1 MLIVLKKESCQKIL
15 DVSRETIETCDIYL
29 NELIKWQKNLNL
41 VGLSTLYDPWRRHIL
56 DCGQVARY
64 IENKNVEIIDVG
76 SGAGLPG
83 VILSILGFSNV
94 SMVESD
100 YKKTVF
106 ISEVLRK
113 CKVTGNVLNKR
124 IETFDNFNNKTLVFR
139 AFSSIEKTLK
149 LLCNKLE
156 LSTKLIFLKGKN
168 AISEKKNALKMWEE
182 LKLKYDYKIAL
193 IIKTYTSISD
203 KNSFLVT
210 VEFKKDR

>member
-1 MLIVLKKESCQKIL
+1 MSSVLKRESCQKIL

-29 NELIKWQKNLNL
+29 TELTKWQKNLNL

-56 DCGQVARY
+56 DCGQVARH
-64 IENKNVEIIDVG
+64 IANKNVEIIDVG

-113 CKVTGNVLNKR
+113 CKVSGNVLNKR
-124 IETFDNFNNKTLVFR
+124 IETFDNFSNKTLVFR
-139 AFSSIEKTLK
+139 AFASIEKTLK
-149 LLCNKLE
+149 LLFDKIE

-168 AISEKKNALKMWEE
+168 AINEKKIALKMWEE
-182 LKLKYDYKIAL
+182 LKIKYDYKIVP

-203 KNSFLVT
+203 KDSFLVT

>member
-1 MLIVLKKESCQKIL
+1 MSRILKRESCQKIL
-15 DVSRETIETCDIYL
+15 DVSRETIDTCDVYL

-56 DCGQVARY
+56 DCGQVARH
-64 IENKNVEIIDVG
+64 IENKNEEIIDVG

-124 IETFDNFNNKTLVFR
+124 IETFDNFSNKTLVFR
-139 AFSSIEKTLK
+139 AFASIEKTLK
-149 LLCNKLE
+149 LLYDKLG

-168 AISEKKNALKMWEE
+168 AINEKNNALKMWEE
-182 LKLKYDYKIAL
+182 LKIKYHYNITP
-193 IIKTYTSISD
+193 IFKTYTSISD
-203 KNSFLVT
+203 KDSFLVT

>member
-1 MLIVLKKESCQKIL
+1 MPSILNRESCQKSL
-15 DVSRETIETCDIYL
+15 NVSRETIEICDIYL
-29 NELIKWQKNLNL
+29 NELKKWQKNLNL
-41 VGLSTLYDPWRRHIL
+41 VGLSTLHDPWRRHIL

-64 IENKNVEIIDVG
+64 IENKNEEIIDVG

-113 CKVTGNVLNKR
+113 CKVTGNVVNKR
-124 IETFDNFNNKTLVFR
+124 IETFDTFSNKTLVFR

-149 LLCNKLE
+149 LLCDKLE
-156 LSTKLIFLKGKN
+156 LNTKLIFLKGKN
-168 AISEKKNALKMWEE
+168 AISEKRIALKVWKE
-182 LKLKYDYKIAL
+182 LKIKYDYKMSPT
-193 IIKTYTSISD
+193 IKTHTSMSD
-203 KNSFLVT
+203 KDSFLVI
-210 VEFKKDR
+210 VEFNKDG

>member
-1 MLIVLKKESCQKIL
+1 MPTILKRDNCQKIL
-15 DVSRETIETCDIYL
+15 DVSRETIETCDVYL

-56 DCGQVARY
+56 DCGQVARH
-64 IENKNVEIIDVG
+64 IENKNEEIIDVG

-83 VILSILGFSNV
+83 VVLIILGFSNV

-113 CKVTGNVLNKR
+113 CKVTGNVVNKR
-124 IETFDNFNNKTLVFR
+124 IETFDTFSNKTLVFR

-149 LLCNKLE
+149 LLCDKLE
-156 LSTKLIFLKGKN
+156 LNTKLIFLKGKN
-168 AISEKKNALKMWEE
+168 AISEKRIALRAWKE
-182 LKLKYDYKIAL
+182 LKIKYDYKMSPT
-193 IIKTYTSISD
+193 IKTYTSISD
-203 KNSFLVT
+203 KDSFLVI
-210 VEFKKDR
+210 VEFNKDG